1 MQPTRPPAT
10 PHHGRLGAPRPPAAP
25 RHGRPGARSSAG
37 GRWARLRRVGGFGAA
52 VAVTPYLLIKVVW
65 SFGLLV
71 PTEEMAGADWRVVN
85 AVTALLAAVGVALAL
100 AFTRPW
106 GERLPVWLVA
116 LPVWVGTGLL
126 VPMLPLAPLLG
137 PAAMSRDQEAGSPDF
152 WVYEQVLVM
161 VSLVGVGVG
170 LPLALVGYARAR
182 WPHALGGP
190 LAPGGPVGGTRRL
203 RVAPARAVAAGCV
216 VLGGVKGYWAA
227 GGVVG
232 LDAGALER
240 RDLWWHLLSASTA
253 VWALAG
259 AWAVL
264 VLATGRGARRFVP
277 PMAVTWVS
285 SGMLF
290 AYAVYGLLTLTGM
303 QQPSPELPLA
313 AAATREGGMV
323 LGVTMGLTLLL
334 VLHDRHAVL
343 HDPRGAS
350 A

>member
-1 MQPTRPPAT
+1 M
-10 PHHGRLGAPRPPAAP
+10 
-25 RHGRPGARSSAG
+25 
-37 GRWARLRRVGGFGAA
+37 
-52 VAVTPYLLIKVVW
+52 TPYLLIKVVW

-71 PTEEMAGADWRVVN
+71 PTAEMAGADWRLVN

-106 GERLPVWLVA
+106 GERLPAWLVA

-137 PAAMSRDQEAGSPDF
+137 PAAMNRDQEAGSPDF

-161 VSLVGVGVG
+161 VSLVGVGAG

-190 LAPGGPVGGTRRL
+190 LALGCPVALGGPVGGTRRL
-203 RVAPARAVAAGCV
+203 QVALARAVAAGCA
-216 VLGGVKGYWAA
+216 VLGGVKAYWAS

-285 SGMLF
+285 SGTLF

-334 VLHDRHAVL
+334 VLHDRRLL
-343 HDPRGAS
+343 HDRRGALHDRPGAS